1 MKTNRRSFITGA
13 GAIAA
18 SAVAT
23 SAHAQGVLD
32 EIFGSTRRGAWN
44 EQFDARVSGDSSG
57 AGGVTGSLVTNQPI
71 MSPETLFN
79 VQQAIAHYSN
89 LAAQGGWPM
98 VPARKRLQ
106 MGVADPDVEV
116 LRRRL
121 MFSGD
126 LSERAGISPAFD
138 TYVDAALKRFQSR
151 HGLPADGVTSEH
163 TFAAMNVSTQVRL
176 GQLET
181 NHVRLNSM
189 ANGNLGARYVMVNI
203 PAAQIE
209 AVEGGRVVS
218 RHTAIVG
225 KIDRQTPILES
236 KINQIIVNPYWNAPV
251 SIVRRDIIPLMRE
264 NPNYLRDNAIRLID
278 SSGNEVD
285 PMTVDWSTD
294 EATRLRFRQDPGRIN
309 AMASVK
315 IDFPNAHSVYMHDT
329 PQQSLFNDIE
339 RFHSSGCVR
348 VQNVRD
354 LVTWMLQGTEGWDR
368 RRFEDTIHND
378 ADVTIRLGD
387 PVPVYFTYFSA
398 WSTGHN
404 VVHFRDDIYGKDG
417 VDELQ
422 ISTAL

>member
-44 EQFDARVSGDSSG
+44 EQFDARVSG

-181 NHVRLNSM
+181 NLVRLNSM

-278 SSGNEVD
+278 SNGNEVD